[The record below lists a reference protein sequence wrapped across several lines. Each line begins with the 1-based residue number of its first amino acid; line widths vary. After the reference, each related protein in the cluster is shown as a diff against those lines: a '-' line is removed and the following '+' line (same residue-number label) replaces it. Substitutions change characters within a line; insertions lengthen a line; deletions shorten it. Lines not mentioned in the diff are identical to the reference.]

1 MESMSHLFKL
11 FLFLLSIQCLGG
23 TLTFKEVSKNEYELI
38 LKNEVP
44 LEIAQAIYDSAI
56 KICKGMNPIYG
67 KYKFE
72 SQEPISVDG
81 EVSSFTFVQN
91 ITCSGAVQ
99 ITVVVELAGQSNKVD
114 NTH

>member
-1 MESMSHLFKL
+1 
-11 FLFLLSIQCLGG
+11 
-23 TLTFKEVSKNEYELI
+23 
-38 LKNEVP
+38 
-44 LEIAQAIYDSAI
+44 
-56 KICKGMNPIYG
+56 MNPIYG